1 MITDRYPQWSYAA
14 ALASLPLLTHRR
26 LRWLMQS
33 GTPSQVWHQVR
44 SGDRFLNGIDDAVWR
59 AWGSVSDSLLIN
71 VAERC
76 IDAGVTV
83 VTMKDAGYP
92 SALLGDPEAPAV
104 LFLRGNSNAFMHRR
118 VGIVG
123 TRTATASGKHFARTL
138 GAQLSAAGI
147 AVVSGLARGIDVES
161 HTGVLSSFTDS
172 GAPPIAVVASGPDVV
187 YPREHSRIWNEV
199 AMRGVLVSELPP
211 GAHAEPFRFPM
222 RNRIIAGLSEVLIVV
237 ESRSSGGSM
246 STVREAMKRDVTVMA
261 VPGSPGLRQSE
272 GTNDLLRDGCAPVT
286 NVEDVLIALN
296 LDTRRAQSWCDPRE
310 MLAPDEAEF
319 LDGMGRG
326 PRSMD
331 ELSIRTGNSLVNT
344 AVLLGRLEGKG
355 WVANT
360 DGWWEALVA

>member
-1 MITDRYPQWSYAA
+1 
-14 ALASLPLLTHRR
+14 
-26 LRWLMQS
+26 MQS
-33 GTPSQVWHQVR
+33 GTPSDVWQR
-44 SGDRFLNGIDDAVWR
+44 IRNGDRFLNGIDDAVWR
-59 AWGSVSDSLLIN
+59 AWSSVSDSLLID

-83 VTMKDAGYP
+83 VTMKDASYP
-92 SALLGDPEAPAV
+92 AALLGDPEAPAV
-104 LFLRGNSNAFMHRR
+104 LFLRGTTDAFTHRR

-123 TRTATASGKHFARTL
+123 TRSATASGKHFARTL
-138 GAQLSAAGI
+138 GAQLSAAGV

-161 HTGVLSSFTDS
+161 HAGVLSAVINT

-199 AMRGVLVSELPP
+199 AMRGVLVSESPP

-237 ESRSSGGSM
+237 ESRSTGGSM
-246 STVREAMKRDVTVMA
+246 STVREAMKRDVAVMA

-286 NVEDVLIALN
+286 NIEDVLIALN
-296 LDTRRAQSWCDPRE
+296 LDTRRSQSWCDPRE
-310 MLAPDEAEF
+310 VLAPDEAEF
-319 LDGMGRG
+319 LHGMGRG